1 MAHARR
7 DQKYLALDSNVLI
20 AYLDREH
27 PQHDR
32 VRSLAFK
39 RVALNPTVV
48 HETYHALVFKL
59 KWIPEE
65 TGQVLR
71 EVLDDPNILFLNQT
85 RETTRIGLGLAERY
99 TLGGRDA
106 LILASFLD
114 PSVSEMVSFDKPI
127 IALGKVAYGR
137 RELKIRPP

>member
-39 RVALNPTVV
+39 RVALNPTVA

-59 KWIPEE
+59 KWTPEE

-71 EVLDDPNILFLNQT
+71 EVLDDAEILFLNQT

-99 TLGGRDA
+99 ALGGRDA
-106 LILASFLD
+106 LILASLLD
-114 PSVSEMVSFDKPI
+114 PSVSELVSFDKSI
-127 IALGKVAYGR
+127 IALGKVAHGR

>member
-59 KWIPEE
+59 KWRPEE
-65 TGQVLR
+65 SGQVLR
-71 EVLDDPNILFLNQT
+71 EVLDDADILFLNQT

-99 TLGGRDA
+99 ALGGRDA

-114 PSVSEMVSFDKPI
+114 SSVSEMVSFDKSI
-127 IALGKVAYGR
+127 NVLGKVAHGR